1 MIIADLHTHSSF
13 STDSD
18 EPLFEMAK
26 SAIGKGLK
34 ILCLTEHMDFDYP
47 TEGEFQLDVRSY
59 REELL
64 RARGELSDKLELL
77 FGVELGLLPY
87 MTDTLRNFA
96 QSADFDFIIGS
107 VHQIDRMDP
116 YYPEYFEKY
125 GGKNG
130 ILRFFENMLESIKNF
145 DNYDVLGHIDYIV
158 RYSPEKSYNPL
169 DFREV
174 FDEILKTV
182 ISGGKGIEINT
193 KGLDSLGYVHP
204 NITVLKQFKELGGEI
219 VTIGSDAHDRTRVAA
234 NFDKA
239 EQALKSAGFER
250 YAVFRNRKPEFV
262 NL

>member
-26 SAIGKGLK
+26 SAMEKGLSA
-34 ILCLTEHMDFDYP
+34 LSLTEHMDFDYP
-47 TEGEFQLDVRSY
+47 TGEFQLDTAAY
-59 REELL
+59 REELF
-64 RARGELSDKLELL
+64 RVREEFSGRLELL
-77 FGVELGLLPY
+77 FGVELGLLDYLPDKLY
-87 MTDTLRNFA
+87 EFS
-96 QSADFDFIIGS
+96 SAWDFDFIIGS
-107 VHQIDRMDP
+107 AHQIDGYDP
-116 YYPEYFEKY
+116 YYPEYFEKF

-130 ILRFFENMLESIKNF
+130 ILRFFEGMLSSIKKF

-174 FDEILKTV
+174 LDEILKTV
-182 ISGGKGIEINT
+182 ISSGKGIEINT

-204 NITVLKQFKELGGEI
+204 NINILKRYKELGGEI
-219 VTIGSDAHDRTRVAA
+219 VTIGSDAHDRTRISA

-250 YAVFRNRKPEFV
+250 YAIFRNRKPEFV

>member
-18 EPLFEMAK
+18 EPLLEMAK
-26 SAIGKGLK
+26 SAAAKGLK

-47 TEGEFQLDVRSY
+47 TEGEFQLDVKSY
-59 REELL
+59 REELFHV
-64 RARGELSDKLELL
+64 REEFSDKLELL

-87 MTDTLRNFA
+87 MTETLQNFA
-96 QSADFDFIIGS
+96 ESADFDFIIGS
-107 VHQIDRMDP
+107 AHQIDRMDP

-174 FDEILKTV
+174 LDEILKTV

-204 NITVLKQFKELGGEI
+204 NIAVLKRFRELGGEI

-234 NFDKA
+234 DFDKA
-239 EQALKSAGFER
+239 EQALKSAGFDK
-250 YAVFRNRKPEFV
+250 YAIFRNRKPEFV
-262 NL
+262 TL